1 VTLFSLLVFIGL
13 LSWIAFLMWDRSS
26 LREDRDWH
34 ISRASGLIDKLQ
46 EQQKAHLKLRF
57 ANNELNDR
65 LNKLDHDNRK
75 SLDRLHNTEQSLS
88 DTEEKLQE
96 LCEIIQE
103 TLKELK

>member
-1 VTLFSLLVFIGL
+1 MTLFSLLVFIGL
-13 LSWIAFLMWDRSS
+13 LSWISILMWDRSS
-26 LREDRDWH
+26 LQEDCDWH
-34 ISRASGLIDKLQ
+34 VSRISGLMDKLQ

-57 ANNELNDR
+57 DNNELNDR
-65 LNKLDHDNRK
+65 LSKLKDDSCK
-75 SLDRLHNTEQSLS
+75 SLDRLHNAEQALA